1 MEFFQNSIFIKQFG
15 ESVATCLMAH
25 RLRKLLH
32 VSTIFSVLRPSR
44 CAR

>member
-15 ESVATCLMAH
+15 ESVAAGLVAH
-25 RLRKLLH
+25 CLRKLLH